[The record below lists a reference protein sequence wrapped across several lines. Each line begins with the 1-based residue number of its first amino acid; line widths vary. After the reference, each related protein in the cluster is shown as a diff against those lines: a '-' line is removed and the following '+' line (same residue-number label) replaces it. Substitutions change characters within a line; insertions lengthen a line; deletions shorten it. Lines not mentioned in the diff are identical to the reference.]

1 MRFNQELGRYAY
13 MADAYSSSISFAMP
27 RSSSIWFFKKLANIS
42 TSFSFNRRALF
53 RIKMTLHFVCCTVS
67 HFVIIDYLTRCAI
80 HFAFQGL
87 LETGRASLDFWQAR
101 PRERCISVIFE
112 NKYPRVSRNGS

>member
-1 MRFNQELGRYAY
+1 

-53 RIKMTLHFVCCTVS
+53 RIKMTLHFVYCTVS
-67 HFVIIDYLTRCAI
+67 HFVIIDYLTIVVPFTSLFKGFSKLDEHPLTSRKQGPRAL
-80 HFAFQGL
+80 HFG
-87 LETGRASLDFWQAR
+87 DF
-101 PRERCISVIFE
+101 RE
-112 NKYPRVSRNGS
+112 